1 MTEYLEE
8 ANSKEITSFKH
19 YITFGS
25 DSIDYCQHLL
35 YLRQTNRRRV
45 EQLAARR
52 AHNPEVT
59 GSSPV
64 PAIDY

>member
-1 MTEYLEE
+1 MILLPEDFFTTITVDFFIHSNYL
-8 ANSKEITSFKH
+8 TSH
-19 YITFGS
+19 
-25 DSIDYCQHLL
+25 
-35 YLRQTNRRRV
+35 RRRV

-64 PAIDY
+64 PAKV